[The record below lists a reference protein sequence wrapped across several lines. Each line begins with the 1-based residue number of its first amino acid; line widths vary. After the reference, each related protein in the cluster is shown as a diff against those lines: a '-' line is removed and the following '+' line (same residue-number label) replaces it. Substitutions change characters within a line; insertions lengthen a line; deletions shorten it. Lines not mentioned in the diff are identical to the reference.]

1 MDTVMFV
8 HGHPLDGRVWGP
20 QAEAAAAA
28 GYRVLSPALRGYRD
42 GPRAGPVV
50 TIADHADDLAAVV
63 GRAVGGVGGVGGI
76 AVVGVS
82 MGGQIALELYRRHPG
97 SVVALVLCGT
107 TAAGETA
114 QGRADRLAQAERL
127 ERDGMVGHTHRTLPL
142 MVGPATSSDTQ
153 DLVRDMMLRTPAR
166 GAAASQ
172 RGRADRADLRP
183 LLPRIAV
190 PTLVLVGDDD
200 PYVPVEQAALMA
212 ARIPGAAL
220 RVIAGAA
227 HLPSLE
233 QPAATT
239 DALLGHLARV
249 GEPLRAGACS

>member
-8 HGHPLDGRVWGP
+8 HGHPFDARVWGP

-63 GRAVGGVGGVGGI
+63 DRVPGGVV
-76 AVVGVS
+76 VVGVS

-97 SVVALVLCGT
+97 SVAALVLSGT

-114 QGRADRLAQAERL
+114 QGRAGRLAQAERL
-127 ERDGMVGHTHRTLPL
+127 ERDGMIGHTHRTLPL

-200 PYVPVEQAALMA
+200 PYVPVEQATLMA

-239 DALLGHLARV
+239 DAVLRHLARAV
-249 GEPLRAGACS
+249 EPFRAGV